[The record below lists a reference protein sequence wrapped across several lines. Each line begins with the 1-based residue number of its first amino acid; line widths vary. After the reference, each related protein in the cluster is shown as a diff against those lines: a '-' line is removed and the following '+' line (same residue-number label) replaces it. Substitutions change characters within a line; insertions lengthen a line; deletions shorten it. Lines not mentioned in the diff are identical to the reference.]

1 MSAPGRPRT
10 AHEEGV
16 LESCVHEKFEN
27 LGQELRAR
35 LKDGLI
41 VAFSGGVD
49 SAFLLWAAEQQRR
62 RAGGRLLALTAVS
75 ASMAQV
81 ERDDA
86 ERFARGLGVDHRWE
100 ESQEV
105 SDPRYAANNGSR
117 CYYCK
122 SELFRICQ
130 GVAAESGYRW
140 MAYGYNDSDRGD
152 VRHGHRA
159 ALENNVLSPL
169 AEARLAKDD
178 IRMLMRA
185 RGLELSE
192 KPASPCLSS
201 RLMTGVAVTPKKL
214 ADVEAMEK
222 ILRDGGLRIFRARLH
237 EAPSSKFIRI
247 ETAPEEMARA
257 LECREHLES
266 EAHARGYRWVLL
278 DLAGYHMG
286 GGL

>member
-1 MSAPGRPRT
+1 VEA
-10 AHEEGV
+10 
-16 LESCVHEKFEN
+16 CVEDKFEN
-27 LGQELRAR
+27 LRRNLRTL

-41 VAFSGGVD
+41 IAFSGGVD
-49 SAFLLWAAEQQRR
+49 SAFLLWAAEQERR
-62 RAGGRLLALTAVS
+62 RAGGRLLGLTAVS
-75 ASMAQV
+75 ASVAQV

-86 ERFARGLGVDHRWE
+86 ERFVRDLGVDHRWE

-105 SDPRYAANNGSR
+105 SDPRYAANNGNR

-130 GVAAESGYRW
+130 DVAAESGYKW
-140 MAYGYNDSDRGD
+140 MAYGYSDSDRGD
-152 VRHGHRA
+152 VRHGHQA
-159 ALENNVLSPL
+159 ALEHKVLSPL

-185 RGLELSE
+185 HGLELSD

-201 RLMTGVAVTPKKL
+201 RLMTGVSVSPKKL

-222 ILRDGGLRIFRARLH
+222 ILRNGGLRIFRARLH
-237 EAPSSKFIRI
+237 EVASASFIRI

-257 LECREHLES
+257 LEYRELLER
-266 EAHARGYRWVLL
+266 EARARGYRWVLL
-278 DLAGYHMG
+278 DLAGYRMG
-286 GGL
+286 GGV